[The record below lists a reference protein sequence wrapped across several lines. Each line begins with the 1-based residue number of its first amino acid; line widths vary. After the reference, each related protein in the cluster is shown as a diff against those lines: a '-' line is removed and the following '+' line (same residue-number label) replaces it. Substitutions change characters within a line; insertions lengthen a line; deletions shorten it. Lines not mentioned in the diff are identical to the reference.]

1 MKTSDLKTSDTG
13 LALIRESEG
22 CVLQAYP
29 DPGSGGEPWTIGI
42 GHTGGVRPGDTCSE
56 AQAMAWLRA
65 DVVDAEN
72 GVSRTVRVPLGQHQF
87 DALVSFTFNL
97 GAGALASSTLLRRLN
112 DGDTAGASAQFPRW
126 VKAGSRTLPGLVKR
140 RARERRMFDGG
151 DWREIV

>member
-1 MKTSDLKTSDTG
+1 MKTSDNG

-42 GHTGGVRPGDTCSE
+42 GHTGGVRPGDRCSE

-65 DVVDAEN
+65 DAVDAEN
-72 GVSRTVRVPLGQHQF
+72 GVSRAVKVPLAQHQF

-97 GAGALASSTLLRRLN
+97 GAGALAGSTLLRRLN
-112 DGDTAGASAQFPRW
+112 EGDTAAASAQFPRW
-126 VKAGSRTLPGLVKR
+126 VKAGSQTLPGLVKR
-140 RARERRMFDGG
+140 RARERWMFDGG
-151 DWREIV
+151 DWREIA